1 MRISQGELDRYRAQI
16 ASRQDD
22 ARAYV
27 LARLRSEA
35 RGLTVAEAREASIG
49 IMQDCLSVYGDK
61 AQALSAE
68 MFDEICEAEGID
80 ADPGEMFDD
89 VIDSS
94 RLAGKVHY
102 YAGKLVDGDWDG
114 YAGSNA
120 DLAAYYV
127 HRSAMENMARNC
139 HKNGVRYARVGT
151 GRETCGWCFMLSSR
165 GFDYRSEKTASAG
178 SHEHCDCIIVPGVDG
193 VTKID
198 GYDPKG
204 MSRRWNDCKDT
215 LGGDKTIRRDF
226 DALTNQELSEIKGR
240 SREQK
245 WVRYR
250 NRRVNQEVETRD
262 NLWLY
267 RGKAADADYGDVP
280 RQKYGRLI
288 RKSAEFDP
296 TDYDEDNFVNEK
308 GGHSKGQEWRD
319 LFVHDALANVGIRVK
334 PRPTI
339 DRSERGITSPDVSI
353 GGTLWEIKSTRDS
366 LSPTKAGNELKFIKA
381 QFREAHDRNFKN
393 PLDTSTGKGM
403 GDMRDKTRLIISTRY
418 RSVDASDDAI
428 AREIQRNVGKYAVEA
443 IWVDASGNVRRFK

>member
-1 MRISQGELDRYRAQI
+1 MRITQGELDRYRAQI

-127 HRSAMENMARNC
+127 HRSALENMARNC
-139 HKNGVRYARVGT
+139 YKNGVRYARVPT
-151 GRETCGWCFMLSSR
+151 GRETCAWCYMLSSR
-165 GFDYRSEKTASAG
+165 DFAYASDQSAAAA
-178 SHEHCDCIIVPGVDG
+178 SHDGCDCVIVPGVKG

-198 GYDPKG
+198 GYDPDG
-204 MSRRWNDCKDT
+204 MKSRMGVIEKHT
-215 LGGDKTIRRDF
+215 GLEFGDDRKQM
-226 DALTNQELSEIKGR
+226 DALTREMQGMDQKWLFKGEGEFSWVPYKVRIARHRNGSPYTDDERRIASEIAKHGTEGSPFKSSELAWTGR
-240 SREQK
+240 GFGAH
-245 WVRYR
+245 VRKHGGDFGLNPSIRDDRDRYSAIA
-250 NRRVNQEVETRD
+250 NEV
-262 NLWLY
+262 
-267 RGKAADADYGDVP
+267 
-280 RQKYGRLI
+280 I
-288 RKSAEFDP
+288 
-296 TDYDEDNFVNEK
+296 DEC
-308 GGHSKGQEWRD
+308 
-319 LFVHDALANVGIRVK
+319 DALAYGDWPGQFNDMCLFYCMGD
-334 PRPTI
+334 TI
-339 DRSERGITSPDVSI
+339 AIVNANAKTVVSVFRFERG
-353 GGTLWEIKSTRDS
+353 R
-366 LSPTKAGNELKFIKA
+366 NEQL
-381 QFREAHDRNFKN
+381 
-393 PLDTSTGKGM
+393 T
-403 GDMRDKTRLIISTRY
+403 
-418 RSVDASDDAI
+418 
-428 AREIQRNVGKYAVEA
+428 A
-443 IWVDASGNVRRFK
+443 IWDSVHK

>member
-1 MRISQGELDRYRAQI
+1 MRISQGELDRYRAQV

-35 RGLTVAEAREASIG
+35 RGLTVSEAREASIG
-49 IMQDCLSVYGDK
+49 IMRDCLSVYGDK

-94 RLAGKVHY
+94 KLAGKVHY

-127 HRSAMENMARNC
+127 HRSALENMARNC

-151 GRETCGWCFMLSSR
+151 GRETCGYCFMLSSR

-198 GYDPKG
+198 GYDPAA
-204 MSRRWNDCKDT
+204 M
-215 LGGDKTIRRDF
+215 
-226 DALTNQELSEIKGR
+226 
-240 SREQK
+240 
-245 WVRYR
+245 R
-250 NRRVNQEVETRD
+250 NRWESCC
-262 NLWLY
+262 
-267 RGKAADADYGDVP
+267 DAIG
-280 RQKYGRLI
+280 GRKQL
-288 RKSAEFDP
+288 SAE
-296 TDYDEDNFVNEK
+296 
-308 GGHSKGQEWRD
+308 W
-319 LFVHDALANVGIRVK
+319 
-334 PRPTI
+334 
-339 DRSERGITSPDVSI
+339 
-353 GGTLWEIKSTRDS
+353 DS
-366 LSPTKAGNELKFIKA
+366 LSKKDKSKHKESQRPNGAMTTSGSAYRRSARRAAQDGCTVVSQLPSLKKQVQSRTIGN
-381 QFREAHDRNFKN
+381 
-393 PLDTSTGKGM
+393 STPRAYSQIG
-403 GDMRDKTRLIISTRY
+403 
-418 RSVDASDDAI
+418 
-428 AREIQRNVGKYAVEA
+428 E
-443 IWVDASGNVRRFK
+443 

>member
-1 MRISQGELDRYRAQI
+1 M
-16 ASRQDD
+16 
-22 ARAYV
+22 
-27 LARLRSEA
+27 LARLQSEA

-127 HRSAMENMARNC
+127 HRSALENMERNC

-151 GRETCGWCFMLSSR
+151 GRETCGYCFMLSSR

-198 GYDPKG
+198 GYDPAA
-204 MSRRWNDCKDT
+204 M
-215 LGGDKTIRRDF
+215 
-226 DALTNQELSEIKGR
+226 
-240 SREQK
+240 
-245 WVRYR
+245 R
-250 NRRVNQEVETRD
+250 NRWESCYDTI
-262 NLWLY
+262 
-267 RGKAADADYGDVP
+267 G
-280 RQKYGRLI
+280 GRKQL
-288 RKSAEFDP
+288 SAE
-296 TDYDEDNFVNEK
+296 
-308 GGHSKGQEWRD
+308 W
-319 LFVHDALANVGIRVK
+319 
-334 PRPTI
+334 
-339 DRSERGITSPDVSI
+339 
-353 GGTLWEIKSTRDS
+353 DS
-366 LSPTKAGNELKFIKA
+366 LSKKDKSKHKESQRPNGAMTTSGSAYRRSARRAAQDGCTVVSQLPSLKKQVQSRTIGN
-381 QFREAHDRNFKN
+381 
-393 PLDTSTGKGM
+393 STPRAYSQIG
-403 GDMRDKTRLIISTRY
+403 
-418 RSVDASDDAI
+418 
-428 AREIQRNVGKYAVEA
+428 E
-443 IWVDASGNVRRFK
+443 